1 MPLSDQQSDDR
12 DKAEDELIEFLK
24 VMDERMKEI
33 AKTKEKR

>member
-24 VMDERMKEI
+24 VMKERDRKDEREQ
-33 AKTKEKR
+33 R